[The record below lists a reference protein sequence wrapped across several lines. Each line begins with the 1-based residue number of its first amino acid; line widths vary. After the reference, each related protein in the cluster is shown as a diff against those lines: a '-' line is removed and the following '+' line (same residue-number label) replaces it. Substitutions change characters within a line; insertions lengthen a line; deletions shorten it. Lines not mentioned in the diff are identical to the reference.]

1 MLTEVL
7 FTYPEC
13 LCAHAY
19 SSPHAE
25 ILKIGDMRE
34 VVEFFWDFRSQWK
47 LIGIELNIDMGTLN
61 SIDRNNRKCDD
72 CLIALADEWLHRA
85 NPKPTRS
92 AMAAVLQ
99 SRPLAGVSTT
109 AGELL

>member
-1 MLTEVL
+1 
-7 FTYPEC
+7 
-13 LCAHAY
+13 
-19 SSPHAE
+19 
-25 ILKIGDMRE
+25 MRE

-47 LIGIELNIDMGTLN
+47 LIGIELKIDMGTLN
-61 SIDRNNRKCDD
+61 TIDRNNRKCED
-72 CLIALADEWLHRA
+72 CLVELADKWLHHA

>member
-1 MLTEVL
+1 MR
-7 FTYPEC
+7 
-13 LCAHAY
+13 AY

-47 LIGIELNIDMGTLN
+47 FIGLELGIDMGTLD
-61 SIDRNNRKCDD
+61 SIERTQRMVVEDSYLEMLKH
-72 CLIALADEWLHRA
+72 WLKRA
-85 NPKPTRS
+85 TLTPTRS

-109 AGELL
+109 AGELLRKFHQHL